1 MRRGSVLWSMACPST
16 STRSG
21 KAPRAPT
28 TAIGRSTSAA
38 TWARFAAAR
47 WLIALIVVPLTL
59 TVLVV
64 SLALPKSYRATAKIV
79 KADAGGV
86 FGSGDVESVKR
97 RLATLQTLLTTP
109 EVLDR
114 AARRLPDESA
124 ETLEGKV
131 ESSVDGNSN
140 IINVVGSDGD
150 PRGAAAIANAVATA
164 FLSIRRNE
172 EQQQDDRARAKLLEA
187 LDQARGRPNSAARGS
202 RDPAAPQR
210 ADRECGVC
218 RPGAAARATGA
229 AAGHGELAAT
239 RAEHDL
245 RLLRSD
251 VHRDPRRPRA

>member
-1 MRRGSVLWSMACPST
+1 MLRGSVLSSMACPST

-21 KAPRAPT
+21 EAPRAPT

-97 RLATLQTLLTTP
+97 RLATLQTLLATP

-114 AARRLPDESA
+114 AARRLPGESA

-131 ESSVDGNSN
+131 ESSVDANSN

-150 PRGAAAIANAVATA
+150 ARGAAAIANAVANA
-164 FLSIRRNE
+164 FRLDSEKRR
-172 EQQQDDRARAKLLEA
+172 AAT
-187 LDQARGRPNSAARGS
+187 GRTGACRAARG
-202 RDPAAPQR
+202 A
-210 ADRECGVC
+210 
-218 RPGAAARATGA
+218 RPGTWQAQLGRSRFARSNSASA
-229 AAGHGELAAT
+229 
-239 RAEHDL
+239 
-245 RLLRSD
+245 S
-251 VHRDPRRPRA
+251 